1 MTDSTERREIVNAI
15 DFGIEVEAFLCSK
28 VGQYLIQ
35 RAEGEITDALEALKE
50 VAPDDAPAIR
60 IMQSQIKRAE
70 SIQYWMAEAI
80 QEGLNNAKLL
90 IDGGE

>member
-1 MTDSTERREIVNAI
+1 MSADKERRDIINAI
-15 DFGIEVEAFLCSK
+15 DFGIEVEAFLRSK

-35 RAEGEITDALEALKE
+35 RAEGEIADALEALKE
-50 VAPDDAPAIR
+50 IDPDNAPAIR
-60 IMQSQIKRAE
+60 ALQGQIKRAE

-90 IDGGE
+90 IEGGE